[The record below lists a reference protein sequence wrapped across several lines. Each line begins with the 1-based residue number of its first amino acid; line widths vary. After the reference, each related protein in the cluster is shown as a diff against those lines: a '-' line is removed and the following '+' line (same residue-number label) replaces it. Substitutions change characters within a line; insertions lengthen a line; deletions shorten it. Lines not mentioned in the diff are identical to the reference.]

1 MIAKGRSGPFFWY
14 KLSIRHPKVYDAIR
28 RLARIPPEQW
38 ARLEGFLRP
47 RRIPKG
53 ESFIEPGQPSSEAG
67 IIVSGLMR
75 LYYTDTEG
83 REATKAFRGPG
94 EMVAAY
100 AELLEKRPSRISVE
114 ALEDTELLVVR
125 YERVTALYDDHPSWQ
140 ELGRAI
146 AEDHYRQRER
156 REQELLL
163 NSATERWQDFNKE
176 RPDLAA
182 RLPQKIIASYLGI
195 TPVALSRISASSRR
209 PKRKRK

>member
-1 MIAKGRSGPFFWY
+1 MF
-14 KLSIRHPKVYDAIR
+14 IRHQKIYDAVR
-28 RLARIPPEQW
+28 RLAPIPPEQW
-38 ARLEGFLRP
+38 GRLEGFLRP
-47 RRIPKG
+47 MRLKKG
-53 ESFIEPGQPSSEAG
+53 QNFIEPGQASNEAG
-67 IIVSGLMR
+67 IVVSGLLR

-100 AELLEKRPSRISVE
+100 VEMLEKRPSRITIE
-114 ALEDTELLVVR
+114 ALEDSELLVVR
-125 YERVTALYDDHPSWQ
+125 YERVTALYNDHPSWQ
-140 ELGRAI
+140 EFGRVI

-163 NSATERWQDFNKE
+163 NSATERWETFMKE
-176 RPDLAA
+176 KPDLAG

-209 PKRKRK
+209 TVKKKRSR